1 MSKKKQRTKKELYIT
16 KIFNNDLSA
25 ISKSKVRLKLTKPA
39 YVAMCMLA
47 LSKLLIYKFRY
58 DYIENEYGSNSKL
71 LFTDT
76 DSLRYEIKTEDVYE
90 NFSQDK
96 EIFDFL
102 NYSPISKFD
111 DDSNNLVIDKMRDET
126 GNVAVEEFV

>member
-1 MSKKKQRTKKELYIT
+1 
-16 KIFNNDLSA
+16 
-25 ISKSKVRLKLTKPA
+25 
-39 YVAMCMLA
+39 MCMLA

-102 NYSPISKFD
+102 NYSLISKFD

>member
-1 MSKKKQRTKKELYIT
+1 
-16 KIFNNDLSA
+16 
-25 ISKSKVRLKLTKPA
+25 
-39 YVAMCMLA
+39 MCMLA

-71 LFTDT
+71 LSTDT

-111 DDSNNLVIDKMRDET
+111 DDSNNLVIDKMRDEM

>member
-1 MSKKKQRTKKELYIT
+1 MEKPCTNEKQWKAMKNLRWRIDVRLVSKKKQRTKKELYIT

-39 YVAMCMLA
+39 HVAMCMLA

-76 DSLRYEIKTEDVYE
+76 DSLRYEIKTEDVYK
-90 NFSQDK
+90 NFS
-96 EIFDFL
+96 
-102 NYSPISKFD
+102 
-111 DDSNNLVIDKMRDET
+111 
-126 GNVAVEEFV
+126 